1 MFGESESESPRTGSP
16 WDGFLSKSDPASPA
30 VEPTRSPRVVPKL
43 VPEVEEG
50 NVEYK
55 LRLLNP
61 STERFTRLITQ
72 LKWRLLE
79 GGGQAYYELGVADSG
94 QLVGLSRTHL
104 EQSLQTLE
112 EMAGEI
118 GASVIVVKE
127 IELPPALVEAVK
139 NSEKSGKIADGAMRM
154 HKVRVADY
162 VETPPSSAGA
172 NEESELSAAETDDD
186 LNGAS
191 TTHLSVGIFLPH
203 RSGISYSQKLD
214 EIDEASDSAS
224 GDVCGLTMTDLDFE
238 IASVYKP
245 RPHRRRTPILQPTPP
260 KLKHIPSDDVF
271 SLDLT
276 SLHAHS
282 VPVDVPKHRTSA
294 QKIGKPE
301 KDLRRALYT
310 QIPHLVVDEAGGTD
324 SNSDSGP
331 VSASPGADTIGTSE
345 HLKALDDLEA
355 AAAMLC
361 FDDHD
366 DVFPGSLP
374 RSENSLHPEDAL
386 RRPAD
391 IENELMCNDVMHNG
405 ILTPDDP
412 TERRYIVEAL
422 VVRKMSAEET
432 FLDFV
437 NI

>member
-16 WDGFLSKSDPASPA
+16 WDGFLSRSDPASPA

-61 STERFTRLITQ
+61 STERFTRLVTQ

-139 NSEKSGKIADGAMRM
+139 NSEKCGKIDGAMRM

-172 NEESELSAAETDDD
+172 DEESELSAAETEDD
-186 LNGAS
+186 LNGTS
-191 TTHLSVGIFLPH
+191 NTHLSVGIFLP
-203 RSGISYSQKLD
+203 RQSGISYSQKLD
-214 EIDEASDSAS
+214 EIDEALDSAS
-224 GDVCGLTMTDLDFE
+224 GDDCGLTMTDLDFE

-245 RPHRRRTPILQPTPP
+245 RPHRRRTPILQPNPP
-260 KLKHIPSDDVF
+260 KLKHMPSDDMF

-276 SLHAHS
+276 SLHAQS
-282 VPVDVPKHRTSA
+282 VPVDVPKHRLSA
-294 QKIGKPE
+294 QKIGKQE

-310 QIPHLVVDEAGGTD
+310 QIPHLIVDEAGGSD
-324 SNSDSGP
+324 SNSDGGP
-331 VSASPGADTIGTSE
+331 VSASPGVDTIGTSE

-355 AAAMLC
+355 AAAMLS

-366 DVFPGSLP
+366 DISPESP
-374 RSENSLHPEDAL
+374 SRSEDPLRPGDAL
-386 RRPAD
+386 RRAANT
-391 IENELMCNDVMHNG
+391 ENGLMCNDVMHNG
-405 ILTPDDP
+405 ILTPDNP

-422 VVRKMSAEET
+422 VVRKLSVEEA

>member
-16 WDGFLSKSDPASPA
+16 WDGFLSKSDPVSPA

-61 STERFTRLITQ
+61 STERFTRLVTQ

-139 NSEKSGKIADGAMRM
+139 NSEKCGKIDGAMRM

-172 NEESELSAAETDDD
+172 DEESELSAAETEDD
-186 LNGAS
+186 LNGTS
-191 TTHLSVGIFLPH
+191 TTHLSVGIFLP
-203 RSGISYSQKLD
+203 RQSGISYSQKLD
-214 EIDEASDSAS
+214 EIDEALDSAS
-224 GDVCGLTMTDLDFE
+224 GDDCGLNMTDLDFE

-245 RPHRRRTPILQPTPP
+245 RPLRRRTPILQPTPP
-260 KLKHIPSDDVF
+260 KLKHIPSDDMF

-276 SLHAHS
+276 SLHAQS
-282 VPVDVPKHRTSA
+282 VPVNVPKHRLSV
-294 QKIGKPE
+294 QKIGKTE

-310 QIPHLVVDEAGGTD
+310 QIPHLVVDGAGGSD

-331 VSASPGADTIGTSE
+331 VSASPGVDTIGTSE

-355 AAAMLC
+355 AAAMFS

-366 DVFPGSLP
+366 EVSPESPP
-374 RSENSLHPEDAL
+374 RPEDSLHPEDAL
-386 RRPAD
+386 KRPAD
-391 IENELMCNDVMHNG
+391 TENGLICNDVMHNG

-412 TERRYIVEAL
+412 SERRYIVEAL
-422 VVRKMSAEET
+422 VVRKMSIEEA